1 MGCHAGFQRIFL
13 TQRSNQRLLCLL
25 HWQVSSLLLA
35 SFGKPPVYYPCP
47 SLHLACLPMV
57 RLSVPY
63 LDNWENCEQTEVSHE
78 VKQCI
83 NWKLFLCI
91 DGFSVS
97 LSGSVTEAL
106 VANTNKN
113 CFPMLHPVSRAQSH
127 AKLEGSRLPP
137 RASCCLS
144 TALKSSC
151 RGLLIF
157 YSQTRKINVVVL
169 TTT

>member
-1 MGCHAGFQRIFL
+1 MACHACFQRIFP

-25 HWQVSSLLLA
+25 HWQVSSLPLA
-35 SFGKPPVYYPCP
+35 PFGKPPVYYPCP
-47 SLHLACLPMV
+47 SLCLACLPVV

-63 LDNWENCEQTEVSHE
+63 LDNWENCEQTEVSRE

-91 DGFSVS
+91 DGFNVS
-97 LSGSVTEAL
+97 LSGSVTGAL
-106 VANTNKN
+106 AANTNKN
-113 CFPMLHPVSRAQSH
+113 CFPMLHPVSGAQSH

-144 TALKSSC
+144 TTLKSSC
-151 RGLLIF
+151 GGLLIF
-157 YSQTRKINVVVL
+157 YSLTRKINVLVPR
-169 TTT
+169 